1 MYNIYSKIGSIHFI
15 KGEFMMSLK
24 KKILSVITSA
34 ACIMSCVCMFG
45 NQANDQYTAEAVG
58 LTGQSAFDITSQMV
72 IGWNLGNSLDSTN
85 DNLTMDSS
93 PKKFAMAW
101 GNPEPTKELI
111 EAVKNGGFNT
121 IRIPTTW
128 YQHLYLDESTNT
140 YKIDAKWLA
149 YVKQFVDYAY
159 DMDMFVILNVH
170 HENWVNVAKFTDETY
185 NDASKKLND
194 IWSCLAETFKD
205 YDQHLVFEGMNEPRE
220 TNNPSNSEWGDGDA
234 NSWNY
239 INRLNKVFVDAV
251 RGQGSSYN
259 KERLL
264 MLPGYHAGN
273 SVSTVRAIEI
283 PENSGNV
290 ALSVHAYNPYFFCMD
305 TSNMANHTYPGASGY
320 GSDYKTELQT
330 MFNSYKSIIAEK
342 NVPIVMG
349 EFSASDFNNTES
361 RINWAKDYL
370 SMAKDAGIPC
380 VLWDNNVVSD
390 GNSDNGEA
398 HGYIYRLTN
407 TWYPNSAPV
416 IAAMMDTVGVS
427 DYNLPEYKEYVAPEF
442 SWDNVKIGDD
452 WIELYYNKDGNALTA
467 WTPDKVSGWQQYLNE
482 DYMYAMVFDAM
493 IDPAIVAQTSNN
505 GWYYILSDN
514 DLNSDFVLYYTY
526 EDIKKVFDSN
536 SADIGSI
543 SDLYV
548 SAHAGDATIYGLY
561 AVPVNSVQPS
571 TEETTEET
579 TEEVKPDIIPGDV
592 NDDKKVNVFD
602 SVALR
607 RMLLN
612 NLSHPV
618 PMVVLPPSPS
628 PADTNGNGTI
638 EIADLVLLNQWL
650 VGMDVKL
657 TTYVPE

>member
-1 MYNIYSKIGSIHFI
+1 
-15 KGEFMMSLK
+15 MMSLK

-140 YKIDAKWLA
+140 YKIDTKWLA

-220 TNNPSNSEWGDGDA
+220 TNNPSNSERGDGDA

-380 VLWDNNVVSD
+380 VLWDNNVVAD

-493 IDPAIVAQTSNN
+493 IDPAIVAQTSND

-592 NDDKKVNVFD
+592 NEDKRVNVFD

>member
-380 VLWDNNVVSD
+380 VLWDNNVVAD

-427 DYNLPEYKEYVAPEF
+427 YYNLPEYKEYVAPEF

-548 SAHAGDATIYGLY
+548 SSHAGDATIYGLY

-592 NDDKKVNVFD
+592 NEDKKVNVFD

>member
-1 MYNIYSKIGSIHFI
+1 
-15 KGEFMMSLK
+15 MMSLK

-380 VLWDNNVVSD
+380 VLWDNNVVAD

-592 NDDKKVNVFD
+592 NEDKKVNVFD

>member
-1 MYNIYSKIGSIHFI
+1 
-15 KGEFMMSLK
+15 MSLK

-34 ACIMSCVCMFG
+34 ACIMSCICMFD
-45 NQANDQYTAEAVG
+45 NKINNQYTAEAVG
-58 LTGQSAFDITSQMV
+58 LTGQSAFDITSQMT
-72 IGWNLGNSLDSTN
+72 IGWNLGNSLDSTD
-85 DNLTMDSS
+85 DNLTIDSS

-111 EAVKNGGFNT
+111 ETVKNGGFNT

-128 YQHLYLDESTNT
+128 YQHLYLDESTDT

-170 HENWVNVAKFTDETY
+170 HENWVNVPQFTDETY
-185 NDASKKLND
+185 NDASKKLKD
-194 IWSCLAETFKD
+194 IWTCLAETFKD
-205 YDQHLVFEGMNEPRE
+205 YDQRLIFEGMNEPRE
-220 TNNPSNSEWGDGDA
+220 TNNPNNAEWGDGEY

-239 INRLNKVFVDAV
+239 INRLNKVFVDTV
-251 RGQGSSYN
+251 RSQGSSYN
-259 KERLL
+259 NERLL

-283 PENSGNV
+283 PENAGNV
-290 ALSVHAYNPYFFCMD
+290 ALSVHAYNPYFFAMD
-305 TSNMANHTYPGASGY
+305 TSNMANHNYPGQSGY

-349 EFSASDFNNTES
+349 EFSASDFNNTQS
-361 RINWAKDYL
+361 RVNWAKDYL

-380 VLWDNNVVSD
+380 VLWDNNVVAD
-390 GNSDNGEA
+390 GVEDNGEA

-416 IAAMMDTVGVS
+416 IEAMMETVGVTN
-427 DYNLPEYKEYVAPEF
+427 YYLPEYKEYVAPEF
-442 SWDNVKIGDD
+442 SWDNVTIGDD
-452 WIELYYNKDGNALTA
+452 WIELYYNKDGNDLTA

-482 DYMYAMVFDAM
+482 DYMFAMVFDS
-493 IDPAIVAQTSNN
+493 IVDPTLVAQTSND
-505 GWYYILSDN
+505 GWYYIFSDN
-514 DLNSDFVLYYTY
+514 DLNSDFTLYYTY
-526 EDIKKVFDSN
+526 EDVKKVFNSN
-536 SADIGSI
+536 SADINSM

-548 SAHAGDATIYGLY
+548 SAHSGDATIYGLY
-561 AVPVNSVQPS
+561 AVPVNTVQPS
-571 TEETTEET
+571 TEETTEEITEET
-579 TEEVKPDIIPGDV
+579 TEEIISVIIPGDV
-592 NDDKKVNVFD
+592 NYDEKVNVFD
-602 SVALR
+602 SVELR
-607 RMLLN
+607 RIVIN
-612 NLSHPV
+612 DV
-618 PMVVLPPSPS
+618 PAVIAPS

>member
-140 YKIDAKWLA
+140 YKIDTKWLA

-264 MLPGYHAGN
+264 MFPGYHAGN

-380 VLWDNNVVSD
+380 VLWDNNVVAD

-592 NDDKKVNVFD
+592 NEDKKVNVFD

>member
-140 YKIDAKWLA
+140 YKIDTKWLA

-361 RINWAKDYL
+361 RINWAKDYM

-380 VLWDNNVVSD
+380 VLWDNNVVAD

-592 NDDKKVNVFD
+592 NEDKRVNVFD

>member
-1 MYNIYSKIGSIHFI
+1 
-15 KGEFMMSLK
+15 MMSLK

-349 EFSASDFNNTES
+349 EFSASDFNNTDS

-380 VLWDNNVVSD
+380 VLWDNNVVAD

-493 IDPAIVAQTSNN
+493 IDPAIVAQTSND

-592 NDDKKVNVFD
+592 NEDKRVNVFD

-628 PADTNGNGTI
+628 PTDTNGNGTI

>member
-380 VLWDNNVVSD
+380 VLWDNNVVAD

-592 NDDKKVNVFD
+592 NEDKKVNVFD

-657 TTYVPE
+657 TTYVSE

>member
-1 MYNIYSKIGSIHFI
+1 
-15 KGEFMMSLK
+15 MMSLK

-349 EFSASDFNNTES
+349 EFSASDFNNTDS

-380 VLWDNNVVSD
+380 VLWDNNVVAD

-416 IAAMMDTVGVS
+416 IAAMMDTVGVT

-592 NDDKKVNVFD
+592 NEDKKVNVFD

>member
-1 MYNIYSKIGSIHFI
+1 
-15 KGEFMMSLK
+15 
-24 KKILSVITSA
+24 
-34 ACIMSCVCMFG
+34 MFG

-380 VLWDNNVVSD
+380 VLWDNNVVAD

-442 SWDNVKIGDD
+442 SWNNVKIGDD

-592 NDDKKVNVFD
+592 NEDKRVNVFD

>member
-1 MYNIYSKIGSIHFI
+1 
-15 KGEFMMSLK
+15 MSFK

-290 ALSVHAYNPYFFCMD
+290 ALSVHAYNPYYFCMD

-380 VLWDNNVVSD
+380 VLWDNNVVAD

-592 NDDKKVNVFD
+592 NEDKKVNVFD

>member
-1 MYNIYSKIGSIHFI
+1 
-15 KGEFMMSLK
+15 MSFK

-34 ACIMSCVCMFG
+34 ACIMSCVYMFG

-85 DNLTMDSS
+85 DNLTMESS

-380 VLWDNNVVSD
+380 VLWDNNVVAD

-592 NDDKKVNVFD
+592 NEDKRVNVFD

>member
-140 YKIDAKWLA
+140 YKIDTKWLA

-380 VLWDNNVVSD
+380 VLWDNNVVAD

-442 SWDNVKIGDD
+442 SWNNVKIGDD

-592 NDDKKVNVFD
+592 NEDKRVNVFD

>member
-349 EFSASDFNNTES
+349 EFSASDFNNTDS

-380 VLWDNNVVSD
+380 VLWDNNVVAD

-493 IDPAIVAQTSNN
+493 IDPAIVAQTSND

-592 NDDKKVNVFD
+592 NEDKRVNVFD

-612 NLSHPV
+612 NLIHPV

>member
-1 MYNIYSKIGSIHFI
+1 
-15 KGEFMMSLK
+15 MMSLK

-380 VLWDNNVVSD
+380 VLWDNNVVAD

-493 IDPAIVAQTSNN
+493 IDPAIVAQTSND

-592 NDDKKVNVFD
+592 NEDKKVNVFD

>member
-1 MYNIYSKIGSIHFI
+1 
-15 KGEFMMSLK
+15 MSFK

-239 INRLNKVFVDAV
+239 INRLNQVFVDAV

-380 VLWDNNVVSD
+380 VLWDNNVVAD

-442 SWDNVKIGDD
+442 SWNNVKIGDD

-592 NDDKKVNVFD
+592 NEDKRVNVFD

>member
-1 MYNIYSKIGSIHFI
+1 
-15 KGEFMMSLK
+15 MMSLK

-170 HENWVNVAKFTDETY
+170 HENWVNVAKFTYETY
-185 NDASKKLND
+185 NNASKKLND

-380 VLWDNNVVSD
+380 VLWDNNVVAD

-592 NDDKKVNVFD
+592 NEDKRVNVFD

>member
-1 MYNIYSKIGSIHFI
+1 
-15 KGEFMMSLK
+15 MMSLK

-380 VLWDNNVVSD
+380 VLWDNNVVAD

-592 NDDKKVNVFD
+592 NEDKRVNVFD

>member
-380 VLWDNNVVSD
+380 VLWDNNVVAD

-416 IAAMMDTVGVS
+416 IAAMMDTVGVT

-592 NDDKKVNVFD
+592 NEDKKVNVFD

>member
-140 YKIDAKWLA
+140 YKIDTKWLA

-380 VLWDNNVVSD
+380 VLWDNNVVAD

-592 NDDKKVNVFD
+592 NEDKRVNVFD

-638 EIADLVLLNQWL
+638 VIADLVLLNQWL

>member
-140 YKIDAKWLA
+140 YKIDTKWLA

-380 VLWDNNVVSD
+380 VLWDNNVVAD
-390 GNSDNGEA
+390 GNSNNGEA

-592 NDDKKVNVFD
+592 NEDKRVNVFD

>member
-1 MYNIYSKIGSIHFI
+1 MI
-15 KGEFMMSLK
+15 SLK

-45 NQANDQYTAEAVG
+45 NQTDDYHTVEAAG

-85 DNLTMDSS
+85 DNLTIDSS
-93 PKKFAMAW
+93 PKKFATSW
-101 GNPEPTKELI
+101 GNPEPTKDLI

-170 HENWVNVAKFTDETY
+170 HENWVNVAQFTDATY
-185 NDASKKLND
+185 NDASKKLTD

-220 TNNPSNSEWGDGDA
+220 TGNPNNSEWGDGET

-239 INRLNKVFVDAV
+239 INRLNEVFVNTV
-251 RGQGSSYN
+251 RAQGSSYN

-305 TSNMANHTYPGASGY
+305 TSNMANHTYPGKSGY

-380 VLWDNNVVSD
+380 VLWDNNVVAD
-390 GNSDNGEA
+390 GVKDNGEA

-416 IAAMMDTVGVS
+416 IAAMMDTVGVT
-427 DYNLPEYKEYVAPEF
+427 DYKLPDYKEYVAPDF
-442 SWDNVKIGDD
+442 SWDNVKIGND
-452 WIELYYNKDGNALTA
+452 WIELYYHENGNALTA

-482 DYMYAMVFDAM
+482 DYMYAMVFDST
-493 IDPAIVAQTSNN
+493 IDPALVAQTSND

-514 DLNSDFVLYYTY
+514 DLNSDFTLYYTY
-526 EDIKKVFDSN
+526 NDIKKVLDSN
-536 SADIGSI
+536 SATIDSI

-548 SAHAGDATIYGLY
+548 SAHSGDATIYGLY
-561 AVPVNSVQPS
+561 AVPVNSVQPT

-579 TEEVKPDIIPGDV
+579 TDIITIDFIPGDV
-592 NDDKKVNVFD
+592 TGDERINVFD
-602 SVALR
+602 SIALR
-607 RMLLN
+607 RFIINRNMIDSALQY
-612 NLSHPV
+612 PA
-618 PMVVLPPSPS
+618 VLAAS
-628 PADTNGNGTI
+628 PADTNGNGVV

-650 VGMDVKL
+650 VGKDVTLKYYTEPKLVPMD
-657 TTYVPE
+657 

>member
-140 YKIDAKWLA
+140 YKIDTKWLA

-380 VLWDNNVVSD
+380 VLWDNNVVAD

-493 IDPAIVAQTSNN
+493 IDPAIVAQTSND

-592 NDDKKVNVFD
+592 NEDKRVNVFD

-628 PADTNGNGTI
+628 PTDTNGNGTI

>member
-140 YKIDAKWLA
+140 YKIDTKWLA

-380 VLWDNNVVSD
+380 VLWDNNVVAD

-407 TWYPNSAPV
+407 TWYPNSASV

-592 NDDKKVNVFD
+592 NEDKKVNVFD

>member
-380 VLWDNNVVSD
+380 VLWDNNVVAD

-407 TWYPNSAPV
+407 TWYPNSASV

-592 NDDKKVNVFD
+592 NEDKRVNVFD

>member
-1 MYNIYSKIGSIHFI
+1 
-15 KGEFMMSLK
+15 MMSLK

-380 VLWDNNVVSD
+380 VLWDNNVVAD

-482 DYMYAMVFDAM
+482 DYMYAMVFDAT
-493 IDPAIVAQTSNN
+493 IDPALVTQTSND
-505 GWYYILSDN
+505 GWYYVLSDN
-514 DLNSDFVLYYTY
+514 DLNSDFTLYFTY
-526 EDIKKVFDSN
+526 EDIKKVLDSN

-592 NDDKKVNVFD
+592 NEDKRVNVFD

>member
-140 YKIDAKWLA
+140 YKIDTKWLA

-380 VLWDNNVVSD
+380 VLWDNNVVAD

-493 IDPAIVAQTSNN
+493 IDPAIVAQTSND

-592 NDDKKVNVFD
+592 NEDKRVNVFD

-618 PMVVLPPSPS
+618 PMVVIPPSPS

>member
-140 YKIDAKWLA
+140 YKIDTKWLA

-283 PENSGNV
+283 PENSGNL

-380 VLWDNNVVSD
+380 VLWDNNVVAD

-592 NDDKKVNVFD
+592 NEDKRVNVFD

>member
-592 NDDKKVNVFD
+592 NEDKKVNVFD

>member
-140 YKIDAKWLA
+140 YKIDTKWLA

-380 VLWDNNVVSD
+380 VLWDNNVVAD

-407 TWYPNSAPV
+407 TWYPNSAPE

-592 NDDKKVNVFD
+592 NEDKRVNVFD

>member
-380 VLWDNNVVSD
+380 VLWDNNVVAD

-442 SWDNVKIGDD
+442 SWNNVKIGDD

-592 NDDKKVNVFD
+592 NEDKRVNVFD

-612 NLSHPV
+612 NLIHPV

>member
-140 YKIDAKWLA
+140 YKIDTKWLA

-239 INRLNKVFVDAV
+239 ITRLNKVFVDAV

-380 VLWDNNVVSD
+380 VLWDNNVVAD

-416 IAAMMDTVGVS
+416 IAAMMDTVGVT

-592 NDDKKVNVFD
+592 NEDKKVNVFD

>member
-380 VLWDNNVVSD
+380 VLWDNNVVAD

-416 IAAMMDTVGVS
+416 IAAMMDTVGVT

-561 AVPVNSVQPS
+561 AVPVNLVQPS

-592 NDDKKVNVFD
+592 NEDKKVNVFD

-628 PADTNGNGTI
+628 PADTNGNGKI

>member
-140 YKIDAKWLA
+140 YKIDTKWLA

-349 EFSASDFNNTES
+349 EFSASDFNNTDS

-380 VLWDNNVVSD
+380 VLWDNNVVAD

-416 IAAMMDTVGVS
+416 IAAMMDTVGVT

-467 WTPDKVSGWQQYLNE
+467 WTPDKVSGWQQHLNE

-493 IDPAIVAQTSNN
+493 IDPALVTQTSNN

-561 AVPVNSVQPS
+561 AVPVNGVEPS

-592 NDDKKVNVFD
+592 NEDKKVNVFD

-618 PMVVLPPSPS
+618 PMVVLPLSPS

>member
-140 YKIDAKWLA
+140 YKIDTKWLA

-380 VLWDNNVVSD
+380 VLWDNNVVAD

-427 DYNLPEYKEYVAPEF
+427 DCNLPEYKEYVAPEF

-592 NDDKKVNVFD
+592 NEDKRVNVFD

>member
-1 MYNIYSKIGSIHFI
+1 
-15 KGEFMMSLK
+15 MMSLK

-140 YKIDAKWLA
+140 YKIDTKWLA

-380 VLWDNNVVSD
+380 VLWDNNVVAD

-493 IDPAIVAQTSNN
+493 IDPAIVAQTSND

-592 NDDKKVNVFD
+592 NEDKRVNVFD

>member
-1 MYNIYSKIGSIHFI
+1 
-15 KGEFMMSLK
+15 
-24 KKILSVITSA
+24 
-34 ACIMSCVCMFG
+34 
-45 NQANDQYTAEAVG
+45 
-58 LTGQSAFDITSQMV
+58 MV

-380 VLWDNNVVSD
+380 VLWDNNVVAD

-493 IDPAIVAQTSNN
+493 IDPAIVAQTSND

-592 NDDKKVNVFD
+592 NEDKRVNVFD

>member
-349 EFSASDFNNTES
+349 EFSASDFNNTDS

-380 VLWDNNVVSD
+380 VLWDNNVVAD

-493 IDPAIVAQTSNN
+493 IDPAIVAQTSND

-592 NDDKKVNVFD
+592 NEDKRVNVFD

-628 PADTNGNGTI
+628 PVDTNGNGTI

>member
-349 EFSASDFNNTES
+349 EFSASDFNNTDS

-380 VLWDNNVVSD
+380 VLWDNNVVAD

-442 SWDNVKIGDD
+442 SWNNVKIGDD

-592 NDDKKVNVFD
+592 NEDKRVNVFD